1 MSEISRIK
9 ITTPEYDEILPST
22 QEAIKIKPFRVA
34 DENTLLIAS
43 ESKNNKQMVNAMK
56 KIVSNSVVD
65 DIDVEKFAPHDF
77 EYLFLKIRAKSVGE
91 VSKLKIPCSHCET
104 KNEVDFDLESVEV
117 HQDEKFSNIL
127 TINDRLSFQMKYLN
141 LEDVMAMDPD
151 IKQSEMFNVIAQAI
165 DVIVYEDETIN
176 VGKAERKEAQD
187 LIESLTS
194 KDFEKFVK
202 YFELMP
208 HVRGIANFTCSNC
221 GQVNDHEI
229 RGMQNFF

>member
-9 ITTPEYDEILPST
+9 ISTPEYDEILPST

-34 DENTLLIAS
+34 DEKTLLIAS

-117 HQDEKFSNIL
+117 HQDENFSNIL

-151 IKQSEMFNVIAQAI
+151 IKQSEM
-165 DVIVYEDETIN
+165 
-176 VGKAERKEAQD
+176 
-187 LIESLTS
+187 
-194 KDFEKFVK
+194 
-202 YFELMP
+202 
-208 HVRGIANFTCSNC
+208 
-221 GQVNDHEI
+221 
-229 RGMQNFF
+229 